1 MKIYFF
7 ICVALLLC
15 ILPLNAQQQL
25 ERVAAVQFFQKMT
38 EPDLKT
44 GSTVQITQDSRIY
57 QLFENMAAG
66 GVQQTMSISGFRVQV
81 YSSNVQKTA
90 KDEAYR
96 IETELKAA
104 FPEHAVYVTYSS
116 PFWKVRLGDFK
127 TNAEADAF
135 RALLISKFPSLK
147 NYTYVVKDQIKI

>member
-1 MKIYFF
+1 M
-7 ICVALLLC
+7 C
-15 ILPLNAQQQL
+15 ILPLKAQQRL
-25 ERVAAVQFFQKMT
+25 ERVAAVQFFQKLT

-57 QLFENMAAG
+57 QLFENMATG

-90 KDEAYR
+90 KDEAFK
-96 IETELKAA
+96 IESNLKTA
-104 FPEHAVYVTYSS
+104 FPEHAVYVTYTS

-127 TNAEADAF
+127 TNADADAF
-135 RALLISKFPSLK
+135 RSLLISKFPSLK
-147 NYTYVVKDQIKI
+147 NSTYIVRDQIII